1 MPDETATA
9 SLGVSIEAF
18 GELARPAE
26 RHVVAAVHL
35 IGLDPETLAGVALAQ
50 SAVNIR
56 SSRHSRY
63 RVGTSGQASR
73 GHGSRSA
80 RLLVT
85 LPSPGLGCELR
96 RDVVVEDVVVPARD
110 VAGVRP
116 PVVGSSPGGRT
127 AATRTSRS
135 TRRRPADERRGER
148 AERMADDDH
157 VPSFADR
164 ADDLVRVVAPA
175 CGWVL
180 ARKVDR
186 HRLVPALAQLGDDQM
201 PVPRAAAAAVDQDE
215 GRHERAG

>member
-1 MPDETATA
+1 M
-9 SLGVSIEAF
+9 
-18 GELARPAE
+18 
-26 RHVVAAVHL
+26 AAVHL
-35 IGLDPETLAGVALAQ
+35 IGLDPETLPGVAPRPVGSEHPVVPAQ
-50 SAVNIR
+50 QVPR
-56 SSRHSRY
+56 RHLRPGVE
-63 RVGTSGQASR
+63 RPGLPQR
-73 GHGSRSA
+73 F

-116 PVVGSSPGGRT
+116 PVVEELAGQRDHCGHEDEQIDAQAS
-127 AATRTSRS
+127 
-135 TRRRPADERRGER
+135 ADERRGER

-157 VPSFADR
+157 VPLFADR
-164 ADDLVRVVAPA
+164 AYDLVRVVAPA
-175 CGWVL
+175 GGWVL

-215 GRHERAG
+215 GRHVRAG